1 MAGDARLDAI
11 RSEEGLL
18 EKEELAS
25 HQSYYILLSLSAAL
39 ATFAIIANNST
50 VESGAMVISPLMTP
64 LSALAV
70 GLAEGKAKP
79 GMRSLVH
86 LSWSIIA
93 VVAMSFVVSFFIPI
107 VDIPELVAARSQ
119 PTLLD
124 LLIAVAAG
132 AIGMY
137 GYLRKDIST
146 HLAGVAAAVSLEPP
160 LAVIGMSLAEG
171 YWPVLWG
178 AAALFLTNVV
188 AIVAAAAVVLL
199 LLGKHP
205 HGRQLKVS
213 LSGWTAVGTLLVAL
227 AVFLGQA
234 FWEDTALS
242 RTRRSVREV
251 LESQLGIERI
261 PLQSLEVKEVDGK
274 YVVRAQNLSVNEGK
288 AVSPQILRDE
298 LKRTL
303 GKDVELHVSYEQ
315 VQSVVTSTST
325 P

>member
-1 MAGDARLDAI
+1 MAESSRSEVI

-18 EKEELAS
+18 QKEELAS

-39 ATFAIIANNST
+39 ATFALISNNPT

-70 GLAEGKAKP
+70 GLAEGKARP
-79 GMRSLVH
+79 GMRSLIH

-93 VVAMSFVVSFFIPI
+93 VVAVSFAVSFMMPI
-107 VDIPELVAARSQ
+107 VDVPELIASRSQ
-119 PTLLD
+119 PTLHD
-124 LLIAVAAG
+124 LLIAIVAG

-160 LAVIGMSLAEG
+160 LAVMGMSLAEG

-205 HGRQLKVS
+205 HGRQLKIS
-213 LSGWTAVGTLLVAL
+213 LTGWTAVGALLVAL
-227 AVFLGQA
+227 SVFLGQA

-251 LESQLGIERI
+251 LKTQLGLQHI
-261 PLQSLEVKEVDGK
+261 PLDHLEVTQVGEK
-274 YVVRAQNLSVNEGK
+274 YVVRAQNLSVREDMT
-288 AVSPQILRDE
+288 VSPQVLRDE
-298 LKRTL
+298 LARTL
-303 GKDVELHVSYEQ
+303 GDDVELHVSYQ
-315 VQSVVTSTST
+315 RVQSVESSTST